1 MDFWELL
8 GIEPTKDKIT
18 IKKAF
23 ASQVKLH
30 KPSDDAEL
38 YQKIREAYN
47 KALEFADSDEEIEVF
62 EEDEVEEN
70 ETEETEIFT
79 EDESEEDENK
89 IDSESKLD
97 EFEKAFS
104 SKDSKEQNKNFEN
117 STFEENSFSFE
128 DKVPFFEVFELE
140 KSETQ
145 KEHEKAQEKERKKQE
160 KQQNTSSGLSWSSLR
175 TICLII
181 WIIVA
186 IIKCSSRM

>member
-62 EEDEVEEN
+62 AEDEPEE
-70 ETEETEIFT
+70 EEI
-79 EDESEEDENK
+79 K

>member
-62 EEDEVEEN
+62 EEDE
-70 ETEETEIFT
+70 
-79 EDESEEDENK
+79 SEEDENE

-104 SKDSKEQNKNFEN
+104 SENSKDKNKNFEN
-117 STFEENSFSFE
+117 ANFQENSFLFE

-145 KEHEKAQEKERKKQE
+145 KAHEKAQEKERKKQE
-160 KQQNTSSGLSWSSLR
+160 KQQNTSSGLNWSSLR

-181 WIIVA
+181 WIIAA
-186 IIKCSSRM
+186 IIKCASHM

>member
-70 ETEETEIFT
+70 GTEETEIFT
-79 EDESEEDENK
+79 EDESEEEIK
-89 IDSESKLD
+89 INSESKLD

-104 SKDSKEQNKNFEN
+104 SENSEDQNKNSEN
-117 STFEENSFSFE
+117 SIFEENSFFFE

-145 KEHEKAQEKERKKQE
+145 KEYEKAQEKEIKKQ
-160 KQQNTSSGLSWSSLR
+160 SGLNWSSLR

-181 WIIVA
+181 WIIAA
-186 IIKCSSRM
+186 IIKCASHM